1 VEPTTASAGSV
12 RAARQ
17 EAHLRAISAVREA
30 FADAIRRHDA
40 ATIASLYSE
49 AATIVA
55 PEAVLLR
62 GRRDAARFWGAG
74 IDSGMTDVEL
84 EPDDIGLL
92 DGTAWEVGRYVVR
105 FETGEPDDG
114 GERLDDGELVDRG
127 RYLLVYRLDGDGWS
141 RVAEM
146 LAPDR
151 PVPHAAGGP

>member
-1 VEPTTASAGSV
+1 V

-17 EAHLRAISAVREA
+17 EAQLRAIDAVRDA
-30 FADAIRRHDA
+30 FADAVRRHDA
-40 ATIASLYSE
+40 AAIASLYSE

-55 PEAVLLR
+55 PEAVLLH
-62 GRRDAARFWGAG
+62 GRRDAARFWRAG

-92 DGTAWEVGRYVVR
+92 GGTAWEVGRYVVR
-105 FETGEPDDG
+105 FETREPVDDI
-114 GERLDDGELVDRG
+114 DDGELVDRG
-127 RYLLVYRLDGDGWS
+127 RYLLVYRLDSDGWS

-151 PVPHAAGGP
+151 PVAHAAGGP